1 MSFLTFL
8 SKQKER
14 ASKDIK
20 ESWKAMR
27 TTNVIKRLPNNV
39 MLTKKFTE
47 NANKTHKR
55 RIKVNEEVFTV
66 IIRLKNGD
74 AQEFK
79 IAFFVGFLCY
89 SYQAFVGLGYIFK
102 TQLKVLLMNKISKI
116 WLN

>member
-55 RIKVNEEVFTV
+55 
-66 IIRLKNGD
+66 
-74 AQEFK
+74 
-79 IAFFVGFLCY
+79 
-89 SYQAFVGLGYIFK
+89 
-102 TQLKVLLMNKISKI
+102 
-116 WLN
+116 